1 VVGAPGRFWRMAQ
14 VPLSRPKRNIARD
27 FSDGVLMAETVLA
40 SLYMERTEY
49 VLSAPATTLFLL
61 LLSWALLPS
70 QRRQQQQQYWRTFWG
85 EGLGFRAIP

>member
-1 VVGAPGRFWRMAQ
+1 MVGAPGRFWRMEQ

-40 SLYMERTEY
+40 SLYMERTHS

-70 QRRQQQQQYWRTFWG
+70 QQQQQQQ
-85 EGLGFRAIP
+85 